1 MTSFLLRKATQI
13 EANNPVYQR
22 YAGLFR
28 FPDIAKE
35 RIRKQVT
42 KVLNRGTWVRVV
54 KMYHANG
61 DNALNDIGLLQTFR
75 AFQS

>member
-1 MTSFLLRKATQI
+1 M
-13 EANNPVYQR
+13 
-22 YAGLFR
+22 
-28 FPDIAKE
+28 AKG

-42 KVLNRGTWVRVV
+42 KVLNRGTWVRVA